1 MPTTDTR
8 DKVEEYYRQANTGGG
23 GAGWAWL
30 IFLFV
35 VVVAVVSCIASAL

>member
-8 DKVEEYYRQANTGGG
+8 DKVEKHYRQVNIGGG

-35 VVVAVVSCIASAL
+35 VVVAVVSCIARAL